1 MKFSQTF
8 VALTAITHYAN
19 AAAVPISEDVALES
33 RSQEQEHSERADTED
48 LWKRKGGGGGGG

>member
-8 VALTAITHYAN
+8 VALTAITQYAN
-19 AAAVPISEDVALES
+19 AAAVPISEDVSLES
-33 RSQEQEHSERADTED
+33 RSQENQHSERTNTED